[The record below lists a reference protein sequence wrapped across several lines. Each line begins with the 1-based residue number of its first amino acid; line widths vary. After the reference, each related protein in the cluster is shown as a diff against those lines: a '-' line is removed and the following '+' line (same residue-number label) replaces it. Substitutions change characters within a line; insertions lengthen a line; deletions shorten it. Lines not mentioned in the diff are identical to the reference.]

1 MRVTRIEI
9 ENFRSIRYLVVDLG
23 ETTVFVGP
31 NNAGKTAILDALRIA
46 LTRRWGQRG
55 TGFSEYDIH
64 LADDAADPKTSS
76 GREYR
81 APVRG
86 GRTRRVARRDRGGPR
101 RHRTTGPDFR
111 TPIHLPA
118 NPVRMEP
125 RHGRLRAELG
135 IPRRQARTG
144 GRPPGGDLE
153 TQLVADGLGA
163 ELRETLAALDIQ
175 DARELNDED
184 LVVRLRADKTTYAA
198 AFAARIRGDT
208 ELAQRAPDAFRAA
221 VKQLRGLA

>member
-1 MRVTRIEI
+1 MA
-9 ENFRSIRYLVVDLG
+9 NY
-23 ETTVFVGP
+23 
-31 NNAGKTAILDALRIA
+31 
-46 LTRRWGQRG
+46 RRWKPTPGACEIFFAERWLIVEGQADYLIVHAVAHAMEDDQHGVLIDAQSNPPPLRRWRG
-55 TGFSEYDIH
+55 RWTFLGWQCSMATRGAGFV
-64 LADDAADPKTSS
+64 
-76 GREYR
+76 REPIR
-81 APVRG
+81 WRS
-86 GRTRRVARRDRGGPR
+86 RT
-101 RHRTTGPDFR
+101 H
-111 TPIHLPA
+111 
-118 NPVRMEP
+118 
-125 RHGRLRAELG
+125 
-135 IPRRQARTG
+135 
-144 GRPPGGDLE
+144 PGGDLE